1 MTDHRGDPEV
11 VALIEAI
18 VERVRGDGQLVTV
31 NKHYPTGRAA
41 FWLGFNMTAGAII
54 CGGMVIWGAR
64 VIGWIGRLFT

>member
-1 MTDHRGDPEV
+1 MTDHRNDPEV

-54 CGGMVIWGAR
+54 CGGALMWIAR
-64 VIGWIGRLFT
+64 FVHWVGGLF